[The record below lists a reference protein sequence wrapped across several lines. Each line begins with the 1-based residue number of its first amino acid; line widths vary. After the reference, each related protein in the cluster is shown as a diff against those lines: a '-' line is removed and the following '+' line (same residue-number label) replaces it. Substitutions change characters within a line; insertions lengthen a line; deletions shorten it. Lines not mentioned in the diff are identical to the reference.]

1 MYSATFILLTPSVRL
16 SVPFLHSYSG
26 LLMPVRIAK
35 RFVIVVVGPL
45 VFGLQQDWF
54 VVVVVV
60 VAFGVVTNAVSCSF
74 ARFSH

>member
-1 MYSATFILLTPSVRL
+1 
-16 SVPFLHSYSG
+16 
-26 LLMPVRIAK
+26 MPVRIAK

-60 VAFGVVTNAVSCSF
+60 AFGVVTNAVSCSF

>member
-35 RFVIVVVGPL
+35 RFVIVVVGPV

-54 VVVVVV
+54 VVVVV